1 MASAPEFEW
10 LMAAHWGNHTW
21 PEFCELDGEQQSVI
35 VAAYRCKI
43 QMDAVLDH
51 ERAKE
56 LKRQSRRRPRRR

>member
-1 MASAPEFEW
+1 
-10 LMAAHWGNHTW
+10 MAAQWGGYTW
-21 PEFCELDGEQQSVI
+21 TAFCELDGESQSVI
-35 VAAYRCKI
+35 VAAYRCKM